1 MRALKIWLVDTNV
14 IIDVLHGDTVHGHT
28 SLTALETLS
37 ITSELTI
44 NPVIYAE
51 LAAFIEQKER
61 LDQLVPADLFHRE
74 AIPDEAAFLAGL
86 AFRRYKQQAGV
97 KPRMLAD
104 FLIGAHATV
113 QGYGLVTRDRGY
125 KDYFQVEC
133 YDPSLEGRE

>member
-1 MRALKIWLVDTNV
+1 MKIWLVDTNV
-14 IIDVLHGDTVHGHT
+14 IIDVLHADPVHGRT
-28 SLTALETLS
+28 SLAALETLS
-37 ITSELTI
+37 VAGELTI

-74 AIPDEAAFLAGL
+74 AIPDEAAFLAGR
-86 AFRRYKQQAGV
+86 AFRRYKQPGGV
-97 KPRMLAD
+97 KQRMLAD

-113 QGYGLVTRDRGY
+113 QGYGLLTRDRGY
-125 KDYFQVEC
+125 RDYFQVDC